1 MATTDF
7 LSFIEKTSRRA
18 IILAEVEPR
27 EAVDDWTFRSNLVY
41 EVDWASFVQDDL
53 VPGGLYREIVTVEED
68 GVALTQVTDET
79 DLNTPGTWYFSPA
92 ADGESFKLGDKL
104 GDKLGA
110 TPETLMVHTTDGTD
124 PETKILMR
132 VTFRIY
138 LSTVGIV
145 QNGIYYEPRLT
156 GESLPTITQ
165 ESEDLF
171 FGIAKKVSNGNIS
184 LNNADGLFDKLAA
197 LWVWRNA
204 RVNLYIGGNDLEHQ
218 AGGGLDYVSLGQMLV
233 ESFVPTLQSAT
244 MSVRDVHKVTLRQL
258 PPNFL
263 SSAIY
268 PELQNSAEG
277 KPIPLLFGN
286 MESATGA
293 LSPYRIGG
301 DGTSST
307 DNTYVIAD
315 ATLQTLYAIGS
326 VYHAGITIGTTYL
339 QRSLAGCT
347 FSILA
352 GWDPDAVPF
361 DGTFDE
367 VTVNATG
374 QPILGQAWESSDD
387 YLKGYGEIVSHL
399 YTHILGLEVSEINA
413 ASALTADQAEAAP
426 MAAYLT
432 TQQAARIVVRNFER
446 GVLGRTIRAA
456 DGTLHPTIWE
466 PGIDSTA
473 ARSLADPE
481 VFEFEPRRRIESV
494 YSRVNVAYLHSP
506 ALGSNKLTFADNIRT
521 KKLYLDDRDEELTMS
536 THLTTGDA
544 AKRLADRVAFMTRNP
559 DVVVRVVETGIR
571 LMDQVVGDRLYLTLA
586 RAPSADGSWSSQIFE
601 IDKIVKTLAPVPR
614 VEVTLN
620 NLRGIGGVVGIWTD
634 NVVPVY
640 PSSSSSDKGVAGWW
654 LDEDDFADPS
664 DAASKNASV
673 WW

>member
-1 MATTDF
+1 MATSDF
-7 LSFIEKTSRRA
+7 LSFIEKTSRKA
-18 IILAEVEPR
+18 IILAEIEPR
-27 EAVDDWTFRSNLVY
+27 EALDAWTLRSDSVY

-53 VPGGLYREIVTVEED
+53 VPGGLYREAVTVEED
-68 GVALTQVTDET
+68 GVALTRVTDEL
-79 DLNTPGTWYFSPA
+79 DLSTPGTWFYAPA
-92 ADGESFKLGDKL
+92 SEGDTFKLGDKL
-104 GDKLGA
+104 GEKLGA
-110 TPETLMVHTTDGTD
+110 TAETLLVHTTDSTD
-124 PETKILMR
+124 PETKTLMR
-132 VTFRIY
+132 ITFRIY

-145 QNGIYYEPRLT
+145 HNSIYYEPRLT

-197 LWVWRNA
+197 TWVWRNA
-204 RVNLYIGGNDLEHQ
+204 RVNLYIGGDDLEHQ

-233 ESFVPTLQSAT
+233 ESFVPALQSAT
-244 MSVRDVHKVTLRQL
+244 ISVRDLHKVTLRQL
-258 PPNFL
+258 PPHFL

-268 PELQNSAEG
+268 PELQDNAEG
-277 KPIPLLFGN
+277 KPIPLLFGD
-286 MESATGA
+286 MEGSTGA
-293 LSPYRIGG
+293 LNPYRIGG
-301 DGTSST
+301 DGTVAT
-307 DNTYVIAD
+307 DNVYVIAD
-315 ATLQTLYAIGS
+315 AALQSLYAIGT
-326 VYHAGITIGTTYL
+326 VYNDGVAVGTTYV
-339 QRSLAGCT
+339 QKSLTGCT
-347 FSILA
+347 FAIMA
-352 GWDPDAVPF
+352 GL
-361 DGTFDE
+361 GTTLGAI
-367 VTVNATG
+367 TVNATG
-374 QPILGQAWESSDD
+374 QPIQGQAWESSTD
-387 YLKGYGEIVSHL
+387 YLKGYGEIVSHI
-399 YTHILGLEVSEINA
+399 YTHILGLTNAEINA

-432 TQQAARIVVRNFER
+432 TQQAARITVRNFER

-466 PGIDSTA
+466 PGIDSSA

-481 VFEFEPRRRIESV
+481 ILEFEPRRRIESV
-494 YSRVNVAYLHSP
+494 YSRVNVEYLHSP
-506 ALGSNKLTFADNIRT
+506 ALGSSKLTFAENIRT

-536 THLTTGDA
+536 TLLTTADA

-586 RAPSADGSWSSQIFE
+586 RAPSADGSWSAQIFE

-614 VEVTLN
+614 VEVVLN

-640 PSSSSSDKGVAGWW
+640 PSSSASDKGIAGWW
-654 LDEDDFADPS
+654 LDEDNFADPS